1 MARKGSTA
9 SAADATEGQT
19 EGQDTGSETT
29 QETNDQ
35 ATQDG
40 GTDTETVEN
49 PQAPEHPESGEGN
62 QAGSATGEQT
72 ELGAEEGK
80 SDQGAVTSEGEGA
93 TTTHI
98 EAVQRSGDLS
108 GAEGDIPVGSTGTR
122 NPDPE
127 LANNLGQNEKTAAR
141 TEQEVEDRQTGASR
155 RTTRK
160 AMNDKDT
167 LEDLNSELRDAEQEV
182 ANAVERRDA
191 LRTQHDRLT
200 ERMASANATPFGDI
214 TSAYFAAS
222 DKDAQQA
229 AEDRRKLQASG
240 LGALLGRTV

>member
-1 MARKGSTA
+1 MARRGSTA
-9 SAADATEGQT
+9 SAADNVE
-19 EGQDTGSETT
+19 
-29 QETNDQ
+29 
-35 ATQDG
+35 
-40 GTDTETVEN
+40 TDTETQTGQETEQGSEN
-49 PQAPEHPESGEGN
+49 TETFEPQAPEHPESGEGN
-62 QAGSATGEQT
+62 QAGSATGEET
-72 ELGAEEGK
+72 EQGAEEGK

-108 GAEGDIPVGSTGTR
+108 GADGDIPTGSTGTR

-127 LANNLGQNEKTAAR
+127 LVNNLGQNEKTALR
-141 TEQEVEDRQTGASR
+141 TEQEVEDRQAGANR
-155 RTTRK
+155 RSTRK

-167 LEDLNSELRDAEQEV
+167 LEELNSELRDAEQEV